1 MLQMLLATLVTL
13 GVLITFHE
21 FGHFWVARR
30 CGVEVLRFSIGFGK
44 PLFRWTDK
52 HGTEF
57 VVAAIPLGGY
67 VKMLDE
73 REGDIPA
80 EKLDKSF
87 NRKPV
92 LQRIAVVAAGPIA
105 NFLLAIVLYAAVFG
119 IGSTTVKP
127 MIGEVVPE
135 SIASKAGLTPDQ
147 VITEVDGKQVLNWT
161 QVQLALVRRI
171 GESGEIQMVTES
183 SNGWPTNH
191 TLKIDRWQEGVRD
204 PDPFTSLGIKP
215 FQLPIPPVLNE
226 VVKGSAADASGLQ
239 TGDTLLAINDTEVAD
254 WREVVELVQA
264 NPGKTLSLE
273 VLREGQSL
281 NLDLT
286 PGSKSNDSGKQIG
299 YMGASVQT
307 VSWPEEYLIEL
318 EYGFFESLQLGVI
331 KTWDMSVLTL
341 ESIWKMITGLISVEN
356 ISGPLTIAKVAGDSV
371 SYGLVPFLSFL
382 AYVSVSLG
390 VLNLLPIPVLDGGH
404 LVYYLIEFARGKPLS
419 QSIQELGLKVG
430 VLMIGTLMIFAV
442 FNDISR
448 WFIGS

>member
-1 MLQMLLATLVTL
+1 MLQMLFATLVTL

-21 FGHFWVARR
+21 YGHYWVARR
-30 CGVEVLRFSIGFGK
+30 CGIDVLRFSIGFGK
-44 PLFRWTDK
+44 PLFKWKNR

-73 REGDIPA
+73 REGDVPA
-80 EKLDKSF
+80 DRLDKAF

-105 NFLLAIVLYAAVFG
+105 NFLLAIIFYAFVFG
-119 IGSTTVKP
+119 LGSTTVKP
-127 MIGEVVPE
+127 IVGEVAPE
-135 SIASKAGLTPDQ
+135 SIAANAGLKAEQ
-147 VITEVDGKQVLNWT
+147 VITEVDGKAVLNWT

-171 GESGEIQMVTES
+171 GESGEIDIIAETMD
-183 SNGWPTNH
+183 GFPTAYS
-191 TLKIDRWQEGVRD
+191 LKINHWQEGVRD
-204 PDPFTSLGIKP
+204 PKPFESLGIKP
-215 FQLPIPPVLNE
+215 FQLSIPPILKDIVSD
-226 VVKGSAADASGLQ
+226 SAAENAGLESGDEIISISGQ
-239 TGDTLLAINDTEVAD
+239 GISD
-254 WREVVELVQA
+254 WRDVVSLIQA
-264 NPGKTLSLE
+264 SP
-273 VLREGQSL
+273 GQSL
-281 NLDLT
+281 LMVINRNNQTKEINLT
-286 PGSKSNDSGKQIG
+286 PGSKTADDGELIG
-299 YMGASVQT
+299 FMGASVQT
-307 VSWPEEYLIEL
+307 ISWPKEYLVDL
-318 EYGFFESLQLGVI
+318 EYGVFDSFILGVE

-356 ISGPLTIAKVAGDSV
+356 ISGPITIAKIAGDSAG
-371 SYGLVPFLSFL
+371 YGLVPFLSFL

-419 QSIQELGLKVG
+419 QSIQELGLRLG
-430 VLMIGTLMIFAV
+430 VLMIGSLMLFAV